1 MRARR
6 STRRQSSIRKEFERV
21 SCVGLAYFIAGMIT
35 FFVGFHAYNHGP
47 TNVSGILLGMLAGL
61 LIGTLAGIC
70 LGLSLASF
78 GFELFC
84 NGPARETNI
93 NVDNGGRVDLELGI
107 GPSNNANRMQQGQWM
122 KERFGKES

>member
-1 MRARR
+1 
-6 STRRQSSIRKEFERV
+6 
-21 SCVGLAYFIAGMIT
+21 MIT

-61 LIGTLAGIC
+61 LIGKLAGIC

-84 NGPARETNI
+84 NEPETETNI
-93 NVDNGGRVDLELGI
+93 NVNNGAQVDLELGHESSI
-107 GPSNNANRMQQGQWM
+107 MLIECNRANR
-122 KERFGKES
+122 

>member
-1 MRARR
+1 
-6 STRRQSSIRKEFERV
+6 
-21 SCVGLAYFIAGMIT
+21 MIT

-47 TNVSGILLGMLAGL
+47 TNVSGILLGILAGL

-84 NGPARETNI
+84 NEPATETNI
-93 NVDNGGRVDLELGI
+93 GDDNGVQQVDLELGI

-122 KERFGKES
+122 KERFGKAS